1 MKQSLLLWDIDGTL
15 VNTDRAGERSLIALL
30 RDLYAREFGGDL
42 PAIEVQ
48 GCTDTKIMLD
58 LLALIGQSATDAE
71 IARFRAAYL
80 GGLATVLPLGRARVL
95 PGVNEVLKTVE
106 SHPAVHQALL
116 TGNLREGARL
126 KLSHLNLWNYF
137 QFGAFADDRA
147 DRNELGPVALARA
160 RQKLGI
166 NFSPGQVWIIGDTPR
181 DIACGKVIGAKTIAV
196 ATGSYSLAELEKHAP
211 TCVLPDLSETD
222 ALLRLVL
229 ADTTLSM

>member
-15 VNTDRAGERSLIALL
+15 VNTDRSGERSLIALL

-42 PAIEVQ
+42 PAMEVQ

-71 IARFRAAYL
+71 VARFRAAYL
-80 GGLATVLPLGRARVL
+80 SGLATALPLGRARVL
-95 PGVNEVLKTVE
+95 PGINEALKIVE
-106 SHPAVHQALL
+106 SHLTIHQALL

-126 KLSHLNLWNYF
+126 KLSHLHLWKYF
-137 QFGAFADDRA
+137 QFGAFADDSA

-160 RQKLGI
+160 RQNLGVD
-166 NFSPGQVWIIGDTPR
+166 FPPDQVWIIGDTPR
-181 DIACGKVIGAKTIAV
+181 DIACGKAIGAKTIAV
-196 ATGSYSLAELEKHAP
+196 ATGSYGLAELEKHTP
-211 TCVLPDLSETD
+211 TCVLPDLSNTD

-229 ADTTLSM
+229 N